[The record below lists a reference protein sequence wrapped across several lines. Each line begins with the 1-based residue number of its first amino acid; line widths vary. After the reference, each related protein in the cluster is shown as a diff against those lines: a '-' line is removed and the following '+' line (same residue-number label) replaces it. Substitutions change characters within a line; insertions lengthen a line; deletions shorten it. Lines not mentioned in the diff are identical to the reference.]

1 MTYGGDVPRAPL
13 PPRASAASR
22 LRRSAGALS
31 TAATA
36 GMEEQLPWFSELSA
50 QDRSWVGV
58 IVQAGVQNF
67 VEWYAAGGP
76 TLGTPQGG
84 TELAATVFGAAPRAL
99 AGVIT
104 LQQTV
109 DLVRLSIDVVE
120 ASVDDVLEGEDAEA
134 VHAAILRYAREV
146 AFATAEVYARA
157 AEARGAWDA
166 RLEALVVD
174 AVLRAETDETLLSRA
189 SALGWRARGEAC
201 VVIGRVPAQRS
212 EADLFEHARHLARSL
227 DLDALCAV
235 QGDRLVLLLGG
246 AHDPRA
252 AGTAR
257 TAQSAFRVVPGW
269 PDAPRPVLADELLPE
284 RVLGGDGHARRHL
297 VEEVYLAL
305 LESGEA
311 LETLRAYLE
320 GSRSIEAAARTLF
333 VHANTVRY
341 RLRRITELT
350 GHDPTTPRGGLAL
363 QLALILGR
371 QAGH

>member
-252 AGTAR
+252 RSSPTSCSP
-257 TAQSAFRVVPGW
+257 SAFSAATATRDGTSSRRSTSHSWSPARPW
-269 PDAPRPVLADELLPE
+269 RPCAPTSRARARSRP
-284 RVLGGDGHARRHL
+284 RHARCSSTPTPCATGCVGSPSSPGTTRRRL
-297 VEEVYLAL
+297 EV
-305 LESGEA
+305 
-311 LETLRAYLE
+311 
-320 GSRSIEAAARTLF
+320 GSRSSS
-333 VHANTVRY
+333 H
-341 RLRRITELT
+341 
-350 GHDPTTPRGGLAL
+350 
-363 QLALILGR
+363 
-371 QAGH
+371 